1 MSKPIQQKSEPN
13 IRLTNDGESAIDLPV
28 ERIADP
34 TLSKVFIFNQRDL
47 TANRQGILS
56 ERQRKMRYR
65 RERKEKPQNRF
76 LIILMMPLVLLAVM
90 PGQHPVIT
98 FIVLLIV
105 LGVSLLEN
113 DTRNKKLA
121 DEQIRTITGR
131 VKKEK
136 DNRSITVNSRT
147 FKLSKSQYNA
157 LNEGDLYTI
166 YSLKNFNQ
174 ILSLEYNDAAK
185 DKK

>member
-1 MSKPIQQKSEPN
+1 MQPKTKSKLT
-13 IRLTNDGESAIDLPV
+13 LTNDGESAVDLPV

-47 TANRQGILS
+47 NANRQGILS

-65 RERKEKPQNRF
+65 RAHKEKPQNNF
-76 LIILMMPLVLLAVM
+76 LIILIMPLVLLAM
-90 PGQHPVIT
+90 MSGQHPVIM

-136 DNRSITVNSRT
+136 DNRRITVNSRT
-147 FKLSKSQYNA
+147 FKLSRSQYNA
-157 LNEGDLYTI
+157 LNDGDLYTI

-174 ILSLEYNDAAK
+174 ILSLEHNDAAK